1 MCLSRDRWGPESM
14 SAGGPE
20 LRPSPT
26 GPEPR
31 PAQGTWGWGTD
42 IGGEEED
49 GQSGRWFEVNS

>member
-1 MCLSRDRWGPESM
+1 M

-20 LRPSPT
+20 LRPSPM